1 MEVALLSLQ
10 SPGWLQG
17 EGVVP
22 WEMSASRSLLRK
34 TEMADKQP
42 SDHSSLPSDA

>member
-10 SPGWLQG
+10 SPGELQG
-17 EGVVP
+17 GGVVP
-22 WEMSASRSLLRK
+22 WEMSASGSLLQE

-42 SDHSSLPSDA
+42 SDHS

>member
-1 MEVALLSLQ
+1 MKVALLSFQ
-10 SPGWLQG
+10 SLGELQG
-17 EGVVP
+17 GGVVP
-22 WEMSASRSLLRK
+22 WEMSTSRSLLQK